1 MREFD
6 RFPSFIVNIHQN
18 IAFFVKGHVWNP
30 WYWNADNF
38 KTSVAK
44 NKLEAYS
51 KSSLH
56 KLYLCCSQETLNFYF
71 FMSKTAL
78 KNIDSFPIT
87 VFIIKYTVVVYCRW
101 QGGGVGQTRPAT
113 PYTVGKCLADFPEQ
127 NNIKYNTMK
136 LYVIKMWQNNLKLSK
151 QNISLV

>member
-18 IAFFVKGHVWNP
+18 IAFLVKGHVWNP

-56 KLYLCCSQETLNFYF
+56 KLYLCCSQQTLNFYF

-78 KNIDSFPIT
+78 KNIVSFPIT
-87 VFIIKYTVVVYCRW
+87 VFIIKY
-101 QGGGVGQTRPAT
+101 GGGGGGGGQTRPAT
-113 PYTVGKCLADFPEQ
+113 PNTVGKCFADFPEQ

>member
-6 RFPSFIVNIHQN
+6 RFTSFIVNIHQN
-18 IAFFVKGHVWNP
+18 IAFLVKGHIWNP

-38 KTSVAK
+38 KTCVAK

-56 KLYLCCSQETLNFYF
+56 KLYLCCSQQTLNFYF

-78 KNIDSFPIT
+78 KTSVSFPIT
-87 VFIIKYTVVVYCRW
+87 VFIIKYGGGG
-101 QGGGVGQTRPAT
+101 GGGVARPDRPLPA
-113 PYTVGKCLADFPEQ
+113 L
-127 NNIKYNTMK
+127 
-136 LYVIKMWQNNLKLSK
+136 
-151 QNISLV
+151 